1 MMGKQQ
7 QMLRAGQQAWRR
19 QQRPETDTPT
29 TKGQHGEDNAGI
41 TAGARRPTLGWGRK
55 ADTSPD
61 H

>member
-41 TAGARRPTLGWGRK
+41 TAGARRPTLGCGRK